1 VPVFHLYVVREK
13 NRDAV
18 LAGLGERGIGC
29 GIHYPKPIHLQQAY
43 AHLGLGPG
51 ATPVAERCAQEILSL
66 PMFPELSANQ
76 VETVVRELRQVL
88 LQQGLPKV
96 TAA

>member
-1 VPVFHLYVVREK
+1 
-13 NRDAV
+13 
-18 LAGLGERGIGC
+18 
-29 GIHYPKPIHLQQAY
+29 
-43 AHLGLGPG
+43 
-51 ATPVAERCAQEILSL
+51 
-66 PMFPELSANQ
+66 MFPELSANQ